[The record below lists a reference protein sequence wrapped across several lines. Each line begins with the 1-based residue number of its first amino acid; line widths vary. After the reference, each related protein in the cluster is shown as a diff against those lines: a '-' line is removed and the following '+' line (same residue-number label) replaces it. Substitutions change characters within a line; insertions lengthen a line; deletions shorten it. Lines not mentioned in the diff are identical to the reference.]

1 MEMRFHT
8 GALALAVVT
17 LTACTERDGGRDGG
31 IGAAAV
37 VPPNAPMVTVYKNP
51 SCQCCADWADHLR
64 EHGFRVT
71 IRESADLTRIRA
83 ERGVSAELASCHT
96 AAVDGYVIEGHV
108 PADVIRKLL
117 DERPS
122 VVGLAVPGMPP
133 GVPGMPDAGPD
144 RDPYQVIAFGRDG
157 SELVYATR

>member
-1 MEMRFHT
+1 MAVRFHAD
-8 GALALAVVT
+8 ALALAIAT
-17 LTACTERDGGRDGG
+17 LTACTERAGGRDGAG
-31 IGAAAV
+31 GAAAIAAA
-37 VPPNAPMVTVYKNP
+37 NAPMVTVYKNP
-51 SCQCCADWADHLR
+51 TCRCCADWADHLR
-64 EHGFRVT
+64 ESGFRVT

-83 ERGVSAELASCHT
+83 EQGVSTELASCHT
-96 AAVDGYVIEGHV
+96 AVVDGYVIEGHV

-122 VVGLAVPGMPP
+122 VLGLAVPGMPP